1 MPDGK
6 NSYKL
11 ISLKCP
17 KCGKR
22 AFDIPRF
29 LKEDTDFYVYIKCR
43 NCNRQVKI
51 KPTIEFTLKKI
62 S

>member
-1 MPDGK
+1 MPDEK

-17 KCGKR
+17 ECGKR

-29 LKEDTDFYVYIKCR
+29 LKEDTDFYVFIKCR
-43 NCNRQVKI
+43 NCKKQVKI